1 MPKYKLEK
9 IDQDTFKKIDT
20 MEEVT
25 VLNVKELEKQ
35 KAVLE
40 IEVSR
45 LTSELAKVNEI
56 LIEYN
61 KLP

>member
-1 MPKYKLEK
+1 MAKYKLEK

-35 KAVLE
+35 KAALE
-40 IEVSR
+40 TEVSR
-45 LTSELAKVNEI
+45 LSNELAKVNEI
-56 LIEYN
+56 LTEYN

>member
-1 MPKYKLEK
+1 MAKYKLEK

-35 KAVLE
+35 KAALE
-40 IEVSR
+40 TEVSR
-45 LTSELAKVNEI
+45 LSDELAKVNEI
-56 LIEYN
+56 LTEYN